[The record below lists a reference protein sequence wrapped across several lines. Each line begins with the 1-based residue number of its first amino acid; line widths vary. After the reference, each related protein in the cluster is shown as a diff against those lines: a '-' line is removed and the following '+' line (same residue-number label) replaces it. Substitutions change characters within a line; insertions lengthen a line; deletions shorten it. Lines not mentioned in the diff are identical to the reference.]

1 MPANSSIADFISN
14 SINSLTGA
22 IITQDRTNVL
32 AEQGKMFN
40 FEYSSDDVDILAPIV
55 ILFKTGAKRVKYR
68 TDVSVLGSTVKIEL
82 YSNPKTS
89 ANGTEIVPVNYNPTI
104 GAPAPLIKIYHTPTK
119 SDNGTL
125 VYTRSFLGWSQ
136 GATSVG
142 ISKSGAIWR
151 WLPANST
158 FLAVLTPA
166 ADETQVTYGG
176 DFSEEE

>member
-1 MPANSSIADFISN
+1 MQGANV
-14 SINSLTGA
+14 
-22 IITQDRTNVL
+22 ITDKTNVL
-32 AEQGKMFN
+32 AELGKMFN
-40 FEYSSDDVDILAPIV
+40 FEYSSDNVGKNTPVL

-68 TDVSVLGSTVKIEL
+68 TDASVLGSTVNISL
-82 YSNPKTS
+82 YSTPTTS
-89 ANGTEIVPVNYNPTI
+89 ADGTEIVPVNYNPTI
-104 GAPAPLIKIYHTPTK
+104 GASAPLIKIYEGPTVTGGA
-119 SDNGTL
+119 NGTL

-166 ADETQVTYGG
+166 ADDTQVTYGG

>member
-1 MPANSSIADFISN
+1 MQ
-14 SINSLTGA
+14 GA
-22 IITQDRTNVL
+22 VVNTDKTNVL
-32 AEQGKMFN
+32 AELGKMFN
-40 FEYSSDDVDILAPIV
+40 FEYSSDDVDKLAPIV
-55 ILFKTGAKRVKYR
+55 ILFKTGARRVKYR

-82 YSNPKTS
+82 YSNPTTS

-119 SDNGTL
+119 SANGTL
-125 VYTRSFLGWSQ
+125 VYTRHFLGWSQ

-166 ADETQVTYGG
+166 DDNTQLTYGG

>member
-1 MPANSSIADFISN
+1 MYGTF
-14 SINSLTGA
+14 
-22 IITQDRTNVL
+22 TQIDQTNVI

-40 FEYSSDDVDILAPIV
+40 FEYSSDDVDKLAPIV

-82 YSNPKTS
+82 YSKPTTS
-89 ANGTEIVPVNYNPTI
+89 GNGTEIVPVNYNPTI
-104 GAPAPLIKIYHTPTK
+104 GAPAPLIKIYHTPAK
-119 SDNGTL
+119 SNNGTL
-125 VYTRSFLGWSQ
+125 LYTRHFLGWSQ

-142 ISKSGAIWR
+142 ISKTGAIWR

-158 FLAVLTPA
+158 FLAIITPA
-166 ADETQVTYGG
+166 ADDTQVTYGG

>member
-1 MPANSSIADFISN
+1 MQ
-14 SINSLTGA
+14 GA
-22 IITQDRTNVL
+22 VVNTDKTNVL
-32 AEQGKMFN
+32 AELGKMFN
-40 FEYSSDDVDILAPIV
+40 FEYSSDDVDKLAPIV
-55 ILFKTGAKRVKYR
+55 ILVKTGARRVKYR

-82 YSNPKTS
+82 YSNPTTS

-119 SDNGTL
+119 SANGTL
-125 VYTRSFLGWSQ
+125 VYTRHFLGWSQ

-158 FLAVLTPA
+158 FLAILTPA
-166 ADETQVTYGG
+166 DDNTQLTYGG

>member
-1 MPANSSIADFISN
+1 MQGANV
-14 SINSLTGA
+14 
-22 IITQDRTNVL
+22 ITDKTNVL
-32 AEQGKMFN
+32 AELGKMFN
-40 FEYSSDDVDILAPIV
+40 FEYSSDDVDILAPVV

-82 YSNPKTS
+82 YTGPTTT
-89 ANGTEIVPVNYNPTI
+89 ANGTEIVPVNYNPAI
-104 GAPAPLIKIYHTPTK
+104 GAASPLIKIYHTP
-119 SDNGTL
+119 SVSNNGTL
-125 VYTRSFLGWSQ
+125 VYTRHFLGWSQ

-158 FLAVLTPA
+158 FLAVLTPV
-166 ADETQVTYGG
+166 ADDTQVTYGG

>member
-1 MPANSSIADFISN
+1 MQGANV
-14 SINSLTGA
+14 
-22 IITQDRTNVL
+22 ITDKTNVL
-32 AEQGKMFN
+32 AELGKMFN
-40 FEYSSDDVDILAPIV
+40 FEYSSDNVGKTTPVV

-82 YSNPKTS
+82 YTGPETT
-89 ANGTEIVPVNYNPTI
+89 ANGNEIVPVNYNPAI
-104 GAPAPLIKIYHTPTK
+104 GTPAPLIKIYEGPTVAANG
-119 SDNGTL
+119 NGTL
-125 VYTRSFLGWSQ
+125 VYTRHFLGWSQ

-166 ADETQVTYGG
+166 EDNTKVTYGG

>member
-1 MPANSSIADFISN
+1 MHGANVSIDK
-14 SINSLTGA
+14 
-22 IITQDRTNVL
+22 TNVL
-32 AEQGKMFN
+32 AELGKMFN
-40 FEYSSDDVDILAPIV
+40 FEYSSDNVDILTPIV

-68 TDVSVLGSTVKIEL
+68 TDVSTLGSTVKIEL
-82 YSNPKTS
+82 YSGPTTT

-104 GAPAPLIKIYHTPTK
+104 GASTPLIKIYEGPTVTA
-119 SDNGTL
+119 NGTL
-125 VYTRSFLGWSQ
+125 AYTRYFLGWSQ

-158 FLAVLTPA
+158 FLAILTPV
-166 ADETQVTYGG
+166 ADNTQVTYGG

>member
-1 MPANSSIADFISN
+1 MHGANVSTDK
-14 SINSLTGA
+14 
-22 IITQDRTNVL
+22 TNVL
-32 AEQGKMFN
+32 AELGEMFN
-40 FEYSSDDVDILAPIV
+40 FEYSSDNVDKLAPVV

-82 YSNPKTS
+82 YSGPTTT

-104 GAPAPLIKIYHTPTK
+104 GAAAPLIKIYEGPTVTA
-119 SDNGTL
+119 NGTL
-125 VYTRSFLGWSQ
+125 VYTRHFLGWSQ

-158 FLAVLTPA
+158 FLAVLTPV
-166 ADETQVTYGG
+166 DDNTQVTYGG

>member
-1 MPANSSIADFISN
+1 MQGANV
-14 SINSLTGA
+14 
-22 IITQDRTNVL
+22 ITDKTNVL
-32 AEQGKMFN
+32 AELGKMFN
-40 FEYSSDDVDILAPIV
+40 FEYSSDNVDTNAPVV

-68 TDVSVLGSTVKIEL
+68 TDVSVLGSTVKIGL
-82 YSNPKTS
+82 YSTPTTS
-89 ANGTEIVPVNYNPTI
+89 ADGTEIVPVNYNPTI
-104 GAPAPLIKIYHTPTK
+104 GAAAPLIKIYEGPTVEANG
-119 SDNGTL
+119 NGTL
-125 VYTRSFLGWSQ
+125 VYTRHFLGWSH

-166 ADETQVTYGG
+166 DDNTKVTYGG

>member
-1 MPANSSIADFISN
+1 MQ
-14 SINSLTGA
+14 GA
-22 IITQDRTNVL
+22 VVNTDKTNVL
-32 AEQGKMFN
+32 AELGKMFN
-40 FEYSSDDVDILAPIV
+40 FEYSSDDVDKLAPIV
-55 ILFKTGAKRVKYR
+55 ILVKTGARRVKYR

-82 YSNPKTS
+82 YSNPTTS

-119 SDNGTL
+119 SANGTL
-125 VYTRSFLGWSQ
+125 VYTRHFLGWSQ

-166 ADETQVTYGG
+166 DDNTQLTYGG

>member
-1 MPANSSIADFISN
+1 MQGAN
-14 SINSLTGA
+14 
-22 IITQDRTNVL
+22 ITTDRTNAL
-32 AEQGKMFN
+32 AELGKMFN
-40 FEYSSDDVDILAPIV
+40 FEYSSDAVDILDPVV
-55 ILFKTGAKRVKYR
+55 ILFKTGAKRVRYR

-82 YSNPKTS
+82 YTTPTTS

-104 GAPAPLIKIYHTPTK
+104 GAPAPLIKIYHTP
-119 SDNGTL
+119 SVSNNGTL
-125 VYTRSFLGWSQ
+125 VYTRHFLGWSQ

-142 ISKSGAIWR
+142 ISKIGAIWR

-166 ADETQVTYGG
+166 ANDTQVTYGG

>member
-1 MPANSSIADFISN
+1 MHGANVSTDK
-14 SINSLTGA
+14 
-22 IITQDRTNVL
+22 TNVL
-32 AEQGKMFN
+32 AELGEMFN
-40 FEYSSDDVDILAPIV
+40 FEYSSDNVNTNAPVV

-68 TDVSVLGSTVKIEL
+68 TDVSVLGSTVKISL
-82 YSNPKTS
+82 YSTPTTT
-89 ANGTEIVPVNYNPTI
+89 ADGTEIVPVNYNPTI
-104 GAPAPLIKIYHTPTK
+104 GAASPLIKIYHTPTV
-119 SDNGTL
+119 SNNGNGTL

-158 FLAVLTPA
+158 FLAILTPV
-166 ADETQVTYGG
+166 ADDTQVTYGG

>member
-1 MPANSSIADFISN
+1 MQGANV
-14 SINSLTGA
+14 
-22 IITQDRTNVL
+22 ITDKTNVL
-32 AEQGKMFN
+32 AELGKMFN
-40 FEYSSDDVDILAPIV
+40 FEYSSDSVNASTPVL

-82 YSNPKTS
+82 YSKPTTTADGN
-89 ANGTEIVPVNYNPTI
+89 EIVPVNYNPTI
-104 GAPAPLIKIYHTPTK
+104 GAAAPLIKIYEGPTVAANG
-119 SDNGTL
+119 NGTL
-125 VYTRSFLGWSQ
+125 VYTRHFLGWSQ

-158 FLAVLTPA
+158 FLAILTPA
-166 ADETQVTYGG
+166 DDNTQVTYGG

>member
-1 MPANSSIADFISN
+1 MYGTF
-14 SINSLTGA
+14 
-22 IITQDRTNVL
+22 TQIDQTNVL
-32 AEQGKMFN
+32 AELGEMFN
-40 FEYSSDDVDILAPIV
+40 FEYSSDDVDKNAPIV

-82 YSNPKTS
+82 YSNPTTS
-89 ANGTEIVPVNYNPTI
+89 LNGTEIVPVNYNQTI

-119 SDNGTL
+119 SNNGTL
-125 VYTRSFLGWSQ
+125 VYTRHFLGWSQ

-142 ISKSGAIWR
+142 ISKTGAIWR

-166 ADETQVTYGG
+166 ADDTQVTYGG